1 MTTLLIALGIW
12 LVVSLAL
19 APLVGYFLSA
29 AGQRSAKKDAK
40 SAKEADVQ
48 EGSLPHA

>member
-19 APLVGYFLSA
+19 APVVGYYLSA

-40 SAKEADVQ
+40 PENEVDLHG
-48 EGSLPHA
+48 GSLPHV